1 MFNDFVRL
9 GEGCTFL
16 FTILMLIYF
25 NINSITLIHPITC
38 DELKIRFI
46 IYWKTFDFVVSYLIQ
61 LIIITKVLCRFL

>member
-9 GEGCTFL
+9 GGGCTFLL

-38 DELKIRFI
+38 DELKIRCI

-61 LIIITKVLCRFL
+61 LIIL